1 MFFALLIVTFVLA
14 LAVSAFLVRMFSNP
28 LERILKRIIADPI
41 HDAWLQYLKFAIY
54 VVGVSKGVRIW
65 DLEKY
70 ILPSQYAKD
79 AKSLELNFE
88 RWVLEVYRTIIETL
102 QGVAWLL
109 LVFFVFALIAYVI
122 VRIFELKANKVPAG
136 PAR

>member
-28 LERILKRIIADPI
+28 LERILKRIITDPI

-70 ILPSQYAKD
+70 ISPNQYAKD
-79 AKSLELNFE
+79 AKVLELNLE

-109 LVFFVFALIAYVI
+109 LVFFVFALIAYVV
-122 VRIFELKANKVPAG
+122 VRVFEMRGSKAPADS
-136 PAR
+136 AR

>member
-14 LAVSAFLVRMFSNP
+14 LAVSAFLVRMFGNP

-70 ILPSQYAKD
+70 ISPNQYAKD
-79 AKSLELNFE
+79 AKVLELNLE
-88 RWVLEVYRTIIETL
+88 RWVLEVYRTVIETL

-109 LVFFVFALIAYVI
+109 LVFFVFALIAYVV
-122 VRIFELKANKVPAG
+122 VRIFEMRGNKAQ
-136 PAR
+136 